1 MSRKRRDRSETRSQ
15 RQKQNA
21 QSEIQIKPT
30 ATNISPMSI
39 KTQGNNM
46 KIELCYQSTLEE
58 AIRYQHDEPNIRYSN
73 KTIIY

>member
-1 MSRKRRDRSETRSQ
+1 LETRSQ

-21 QSEIQIKPT
+21 QSEIQIKPSD
-30 ATNISPMSI
+30 TNVSPISM

-46 KIELCYQSTLEE
+46 KIELCYQSTLGE
-58 AIRYQHDEPNIRYSN
+58 AIRNQHDEPNIRYSN

>member
-1 MSRKRRDRSETRSQ
+1 MSRKRRDLSETRSQ

-30 ATNISPMSI
+30 AIISPMSM

-58 AIRYQHDEPNIRYSN
+58 AIPDTVPTRRA
-73 KTIIY
+73 